1 MAQPLFLRAS
11 VCQLSNGY
19 IFNESASVEKVVPD
33 DVLSFFW
40 LRPFQMY
47 EWWGEV
53 PAIAPPAE
61 PYLQSDPGSDF
72 VGRERGLLSLR
83 APCKD
88 WYWGP
93 GSSSE
98 ILGALLSVLSIWVVT
113 GVLVYLAAE
122 RLISGDYEIKE
133 ETMLITSGCAV
144 VVNIM

>member
-11 VCQLSNGY
+11 VCQLSNEY

-83 APCKD
+83 APC
-88 WYWGP
+88 
-93 GSSSE
+93 
-98 ILGALLSVLSIWVVT
+98 
-113 GVLVYLAAE
+113 
-122 RLISGDYEIKE
+122 
-133 ETMLITSGCAV
+133 
-144 VVNIM
+144 

>member
-1 MAQPLFLRAS
+1 MALWGREKSAKPSEVHLWAALSFSSWWEMAQPLFLRAS

-83 APCKD
+83 APC
-88 WYWGP
+88 
-93 GSSSE
+93 
-98 ILGALLSVLSIWVVT
+98 
-113 GVLVYLAAE
+113 
-122 RLISGDYEIKE
+122 
-133 ETMLITSGCAV
+133 
-144 VVNIM
+144 